1 MIRVGFAPA
10 LDAGWVGGLNYY
22 RNLFTALA
30 ETPDPSVELTLF
42 ASPQT
47 ELGWLPAGL
56 TLNIVRSSLLEGG
69 SAANLARRALRRLSR
84 RDVLFAGLVRRMDVL
99 SHSGPLRGLRRP
111 RTIGWLPDLQHRHL
125 PQFFSEAEWRIR
137 DRIVIDHLRECAVL
151 LVSSEAARGDLLSYP
166 ESVSAKV
173 VVLRFVATP
182 LGSAQIPENAALRTK
197 YSLADRYF
205 YLPNQFWAHKNHRV
219 VVDALHSL
227 GGAGIQVVC
236 TGDTRDYRQPGFYAQ
251 LAAVAEGLGDAFR
264 VLGLVPPADAA
275 ALMRECVA
283 VINPSL
289 FEGWS
294 TTVEEAKSLG
304 KRVLLSDIPVH
315 REQDPRRSR
324 YFDAQDPHDVA
335 RALEEALVAY
345 DPAEEAREA
354 QAAAAGLPERRRAF
368 ARAYLDAVRI
378 AVG

>member
-1 MIRVGFAPA
+1 LIRVGFAPA

-30 ETPDPSVELTLF
+30 EAPDPSLELTLF
-42 ASPQT
+42 ASPRT

-56 TLNIVRSSLLEGG
+56 PLRIVRSSLLEGG
-69 SAANLARRALRRLSR
+69 SATNLARRVLRRLTG
-84 RDVLFAGLVRRMDVL
+84 RDLLLAGLVRRMDIL

-125 PQFFSEAEWRIR
+125 PQFFSDAERR
-137 DRIVIDHLRECAVL
+137 LREQIVIDHLRECAVV
-151 LVSSEAARGDLLSYP
+151 LVSSEAARDDLLSYA
-166 ESVSAKV
+166 EFASAKV

-182 LGSAQIPENAALRTK
+182 LGGAQASDIAALRAK
-197 YSLADRYF
+197 YSLAERYF

-219 VVDALHSL
+219 VVDALRVL
-227 GGAGIQVVC
+227 RGARIQVVC
-236 TGDTRDYRQPGFYAQ
+236 TGDTRDYRQPEFYSQ
-251 LAAVAEGLGDAFR
+251 LTAAADGLEDSFR
-264 VLGLVPPADAA
+264 VLGLVPPPDAA
-275 ALMRECVA
+275 ALMRDCVA

-315 REQDPRRSR
+315 REQAPGRSR
-324 YFDAQDPHDVA
+324 YFHPQDPHDVA
-335 RALEEALVAY
+335 HALEEALAAY

-354 QAAAAGLPERRRAF
+354 RAAAAALPDRRRAF
-368 ARAYLDAVRI
+368 ARTYLDAVRLVI
-378 AVG
+378 A